1 MGFPPS
7 QPFAGIGITYPRREE
22 AEAERQHDNVQH
34 GMFLCVVKREPV
46 IIFGQGLATIIYIRN
61 IMLIFKSAETEEKKT
76 LTEG

>member
-34 GMFLCVVKREPV
+34 GMFLCVVNRGPIDGYRV
-46 IIFGQGLATIIYIRN
+46 FMG
-61 IMLIFKSAETEEKKT
+61 
-76 LTEG
+76 

>member
-34 GMFLCVVKREPV
+34 GMFLYIVKARA
-46 IIFGQGLATIIYIRN
+46 G
-61 IMLIFKSAETEEKKT
+61 
-76 LTEG
+76 EGRAF

>member
-34 GMFLCVVKREPV
+34 GMLLCVVKREPV
-46 IIFGQGLATIIYIRN
+46 KAARFDRGQVPSRT
-61 IMLIFKSAETEEKKT
+61 
-76 LTEG
+76 